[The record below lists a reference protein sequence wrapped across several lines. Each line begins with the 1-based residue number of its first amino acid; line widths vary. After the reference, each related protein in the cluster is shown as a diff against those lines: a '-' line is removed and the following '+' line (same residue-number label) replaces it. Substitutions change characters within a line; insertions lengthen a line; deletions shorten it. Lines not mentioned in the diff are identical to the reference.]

1 MMSTFPRRLA
11 ALSLLACLAAPAHA
25 CGGRLHIEVRE
36 DAVVMLD
43 YAAIVA
49 AQPQFKDCASAD
61 LQLTQRGQEVAI
73 RIVDDGHGRFAPG
86 SSIAWLGQ
94 ALRGPQS
101 WYDPYSTVN
110 VYQLAASAGTHARVR
125 EPGAAAATPGV
136 PLQRSLHLEQE
147 NLLLRLNSRE
157 MKPGDEP
164 DVWQW
169 AKLTP
174 IDPQPFA
181 LAFDLAD
188 LDARDAGKSAAKF
201 TLALRGVSNVIA
213 VDGQTKPLD
222 HVVEVSLNGKLL
234 QTLQWDGRDEFRK
247 TFEVPR
253 ALLKPA
259 GNSLTARVPKR
270 ALPNDAAN
278 FIVDAVMFNWLEV
291 AYPAG
296 GDVRASGL
304 GLSVPADGSADL
316 SANAEE
322 APEIFGSDGSYQRAM
337 PAGSGRYRAAL
348 VHGVEYHALQADA
361 HPALVRAV
369 APEDPRAAEP
379 GFDYLIVAHPSL
391 LEAIQPLAQLHRQ
404 QGLKVAVYDVDDVYD
419 AFNGGIAHPAAIR
432 DLVAW
437 GTQHW
442 AVKPR
447 YLLLVGDASTDI
459 HHDPRNGVLN
469 GSSYSL
475 TTLPRPA
482 QVLQGAG
489 FAEMKSYAYPDQ
501 QQRTATRNLIPTWQ
515 YPSGEGQSASDN
527 GYATM
532 KQGDFH
538 PTLAVGRFPVVEPA
552 EVKAIVAKTIDY
564 IAKPM
569 PGPWHRDVTFISTSE
584 LAAFKQASDQ
594 FSSELDQ
601 RGFITRNIYTDAE
614 DRDPGHY
621 SQARSTL
628 RDDLDGGGLLV
639 HFLGHGGSYIWRVGA
654 MGDLFSLDD
663 VSALKNAG
671 RYPMVLAM
679 TCFSA
684 PFDNPSD
691 DSIGERFLREADKG
705 AVAVFA
711 ASWKNWPNPI
721 YSRDLIEELLKP
733 GVRIG
738 DAIVAAKAKM
748 PARDFVEIYNL
759 LGDPALVLAQ
769 PPGQLQFMLSA
780 DRWNPRVLV
789 RVPASDFGGNV
800 DVDWLDAKGVTLASA
815 HYELRDTQFS
825 LPLIEH
831 AVTARVY
838 AADARNG
845 FAAFGAASLLP
856 PPPKVVPP
864 QLAAHGAAS
873 AAVPA
878 SAAAAAT
885 PAIPKATPVPV
896 PRYPHVHDP
905 RDDIAQMDFEARA
918 AAPRTP
924 VSKH

>member
-1 MMSTFPRRLA
+1 MA
-11 ALSLLACLAAPAHA
+11 ALSLLACLAAPTAHA

-36 DAVVMLD
+36 DAVLKLD
-43 YAAIVA
+43 YATIVA
-49 AQPQFKDCASAD
+49 AQPLFTDCASAD
-61 LQLTQRGQEVAI
+61 LQLMQRGKEVAI
-73 RIVDDGHGRFAPG
+73 RVVDDGHGRFAPG

-94 ALRGPQS
+94 ALHGPQS

-110 VYQLAASAGTHARVR
+110 VYQLAAAPGAHARVHDSATAVAT
-125 EPGAAAATPGV
+125 AAV
-136 PLQRSLHLEQE
+136 PMQRSLHLEQE
-147 NLLLRLNSRE
+147 NLLLHLNSRE

-188 LDARDAGKSAAKF
+188 LDARDTGKAVASF
-201 TLALRGVSNVIA
+201 TLALRGVSNVVA
-213 VDGQTKPLD
+213 VEGQTKPLD

-247 TFEVPR
+247 TVDVPR
-253 ALLKPA
+253 ALLKPV

-291 AYPAG
+291 AYPVA
-296 GDVRASGL
+296 GDVRASGV
-304 GLSVPADGSADL
+304 GLSVTADGSADL
-316 SANAEE
+316 VAGADE
-322 APEIFGSDGSYQRAM
+322 APEIFGSDGSYQRAA
-337 PAGSGRYRAAL
+337 PTGGGRYRAAF
-348 VHGVEYHALQADA
+348 VRGVDYHALQAA
-361 HPALVRAV
+361 TLPALVRAV
-369 APEDPRAAEP
+369 APDDPRAAQQ

-442 AVKPR
+442 TVKPR

-489 FAEMKSYAYPDQ
+489 FVEMKSYAYPDQ

-527 GYATM
+527 GFVTM
-532 KQGDFH
+532 QEGDFR

-564 IAKPM
+564 IAKPA

-594 FSSELDQ
+594 LATELDQ
-601 RGFITRNIYTDAE
+601 RGFLTRNIYTDAE
-614 DRDPGHY
+614 DRDPGRY
-621 SQARSTL
+621 QQARSTL
-628 RDDLDGGGLLV
+628 HDDLDGGGLLV

-738 DAIVAAKAKM
+738 DAIVAAKAKIS
-748 PARDFVEIYNL
+748 ARDFVEMYNL

-780 DRWNPRVLV
+780 DRWNPRLLV
-789 RVPASDFGGNV
+789 RVPASGFGGNV
-800 DVDWLDAKGVTLASA
+800 DVDWLDATGVTLASA
-815 HYELRDTQFS
+815 RYELRDTQFS
-825 LPLIEH
+825 LPLVEH

-845 FAAFGAASLLP
+845 FAAFGAVSLLP
-856 PPPKVVPP
+856 PPPPKAVPP
-864 QLAAHGAAS
+864 QLAAHATASNAAPAS
-873 AAVPA
+873 TPKIAPTSIAPAAVPKVA
-878 SAAAAAT
+878 
-885 PAIPKATPVPV
+885 PTPVP
-896 PRYPHVHDP
+896 RNPHVYDP
-905 RDDIAQMDFEARA
+905 LDDIARMDFESRS
-918 AAPRTP
+918 AAPRTA